1 MTITQARSRG
11 ARTAKAA
18 LAQGGHVADEARSTV
33 GQARASVDEALEHL
47 PEAVETAMAGAT
59 KATATLQTMQDPT
72 LKLFAALA
80 VGLAGGLFLAGA
92 PRVLTLAA
100 IAPAVIVGVAILTRP
115 GRTHR
120 SR

>member
-11 ARTAKAA
+11 ARTARAA
-18 LAQGGHVADEARSTV
+18 LAQGGHVADEARETV
-33 GQARASVDEALEHL
+33 GQARTAVDDALEYL
-47 PEAVETAMAGAT
+47 PGAVETAVAGAA

-72 LKLFAALA
+72 LKLFAAA
-80 VGLAGGLFLAGA
+80 VVGLAGGVYLAGA

-115 GRTHR
+115 GRSHR